1 MPADD
6 AECSACGQPLQR
18 RRGVIELDLE
28 APNNSTPLPVDK
40 ARLLHCLDELDR
52 GTAFRPA
59 LEALLLS
66 EPIDVA
72 ERLMQLLREGR
83 GAWLPL
89 LSTCNG
95 EALLLGNAFSGLAV
109 ALARLGFRV
118 TLIERDSDRLAFA
131 VHRDRALARGDL
143 RAVASSSERLP
154 FPDQSFDLVVREG
167 GLPEAGSASAV
178 DLVECRRVCAGEL
191 VLIAD
196 NRYGYKVS
204 SGKRADF
211 RVPGTLEYLR
221 GILRADAR
229 RSLAGYGAELVDGNF
244 QKSRSLALY
253 PHSRDFAHVVDLS
266 NRAPRLYLGPRE
278 RENKLKLWGYRLGFF
293 PLLTPS
299 FALVAAR
306 KAQPARARIE
316 KLLDQVQER
325 CGEERGELDEL
336 WATRGNNALI
346 YTRSG
351 KPKRSGNDEYSD
363 DLPGAWAVHI
373 PLCPKQD
380 LQVLHHPTQTKWIR
394 ANFPHLKV
402 PKALFHGTIDGIVVS
417 AERRL
422 PGFSAAQYSG
432 QRAVMS
438 QLLPA
443 VAGDLA
449 QLVTRP
455 AQPFTQAEFERL
467 VGTRIDRVAHHC
479 GLESTRTALGRLRDR
494 MGETLIGAP
503 MPLVYAHNDL
513 RSKHIQI
520 DPEGHILGYLDFGAG
535 ASDDLPYHDLLH
547 LIVHERKQR
556 DGGLAGAAWRKLA
569 GAPASGG
576 EHRLDDHEQ
585 GALEAYVQALGL
597 EPKIAR
603 ALEALYPVLVG
614 SMAESHWDYSRP
626 RWFHRSFEV

>member
-1 MPADD
+1 M
-6 AECSACGQPLQR
+6 
-18 RRGVIELDLE
+18 IELDLE
-28 APNNSTPLPVDK
+28 APQISTPLPVDK

-52 GTAFRPA
+52 GSAFRPA

-89 LSTCNG
+89 LSACEG
-95 EALLLGNAFSGLAV
+95 EALLLGNAFSGLGV

-154 FPDQSFDLVVREG
+154 FPDRSFDLVVREG
-167 GLPEAGSASAV
+167 GLPEAKSASAAG
-178 DLVECRRVCAGEL
+178 LGECRRVCAGEL

-196 NRYGYKVS
+196 NRYGYKAS

-211 RVPGTLEYLR
+211 RVPNPLEYLR

-229 RSLAGYGAELVDGNF
+229 RSLAGYGAELVDHEF
-244 QKSRSLALY
+244 RKVRSLALY
-253 PHSRDFAHVVDLS
+253 PHSRDFAHVVNLS
-266 NRAPRLYLGPRE
+266 NQAPRLYLGPRE
-278 RENKLKLWGYRLGFF
+278 RENKLKLLGYRLGFF

-299 FALVAAR
+299 FALIAAR
-306 KAQPARARIE
+306 KSQPARARIE
-316 KLLDQVQER
+316 KLLDQLQER
-325 CGEERGELDEL
+325 CGEQRGELDEL

-346 YTRSG
+346 YTRAG
-351 KPKRSGNDEYSD
+351 KSKRTPGQEHAPNSS
-363 DLPGAWAVHI
+363 GAWAVHI

-394 ANFPHLKV
+394 AHFPHLKV
-402 PKALFHGTIDGIVVS
+402 PKALFHGTIDGIAIS

-455 AQPFTQAEFERL
+455 AQPFSEDEFEKL
-467 VGTRIDRVAHHC
+467 VGTRIDRVARHC
-479 GLESTRTALGRLRDR
+479 GLDSTRTALRRLRER
-494 MGETLIGAP
+494 MAEALIGAP
-503 MPLVYAHNDL
+503 IPLVYAHNDL
-513 RSKHIQI
+513 RSKHIQV
-520 DPEGHILGYLDFGAG
+520 DPQGHILGYMDFGAG
-535 ASDDLPYHDLLH
+535 AGDDLPYHDLLH

-556 DGGLAGAAWRKLA
+556 DGGLAGTAWRRLA

-576 EHRLDDHEQ
+576 KHRLDDYEQ
-585 GALEAYVQALGL
+585 RALDSYVQALGL
-597 EPKIAR
+597 EPRIAR

-626 RWFHRSFEV
+626 RWFQRSFEV